1 MITIDNSLK
10 PQDLQSQ
17 LKRFWQLSGEKI
29 LHIDREYD
37 EGQGAPVFTIKG
49 KYSTRGWTEWT
60 QGFQFGSAILQF
72 DATGENAFL
81 EMGRRKTVDKMAPH
95 LSHTGVHDHG
105 FNNISTYGNLLR
117 LMQEGKI
124 ERNAWEQE
132 FYALALKVSG
142 AVQASR
148 WTKTPEGGYIYSFNG
163 PHSLFVD
170 TIRSCRILMLSHA
183 LGHALPGE
191 NDVKANLLE
200 RALQHMAATAKYC
213 LYYGE
218 GRDIYDVWGR
228 TAHESIFNVN
238 DGQYRCPNAQ
248 QGYTGLLDLDARTGL
263 GDMRVCRGTGVF
275 GNGQR

>member
-1 MITIDNSLK
+1 
-10 PQDLQSQ
+10 
-17 LKRFWQLSGEKI
+17 
-29 LHIDREYD
+29 
-37 EGQGAPVFTIKG
+37 
-49 KYSTRGWTEWT
+49 
-60 QGFQFGSAILQF
+60 
-72 DATGENAFL
+72 
-81 EMGRRKTVDKMAPH
+81 MGRRKTVDKMAPH

-191 NDVKANLLE
+191 NDVKVSLLE
-200 RALQHMAATAKYC
+200 RAMQHMNVTAKYC

-218 GRDIYDVWGR
+218 GRDIYDVWGS

-248 QGYTGLLDLDARTGL
+248 QGYTGRSTWTRGLAWAICGYAEELEFLEMLDDNELDAFGGRAKLEQAFLKAARATCDFYVENTPTDGIPYWDTGAPDLHKL
-263 GDMRVCRGTGVF
+263 GDYSVETC
-275 GNGQR
+275 